1 MERRRPGNLS
11 IKPIFSVVA
20 NANCVNQ
27 VVIRI
32 QFCVSF
38 PQAILPK
45 PAHYKSSQI
54 MLLTMITSSRAFRL
68 YWNNFEEL
76 VYFYILGY

>member
-1 MERRRPGNLS
+1 MNLKEIAPGNLS
-11 IKPIFSVVA
+11 IKPIFGVVA

-38 PQAILPK
+38 PQPILPK
-45 PAHYKSSQI
+45 PAHYKLNQNYAI
-54 MLLTMITSSRAFRL
+54 D
-68 YWNNFEEL
+68 
-76 VYFYILGY
+76 